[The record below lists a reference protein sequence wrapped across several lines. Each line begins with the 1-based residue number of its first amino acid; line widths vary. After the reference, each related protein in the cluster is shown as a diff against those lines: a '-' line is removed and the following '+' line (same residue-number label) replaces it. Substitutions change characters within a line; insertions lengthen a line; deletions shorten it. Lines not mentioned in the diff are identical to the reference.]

1 MACRFKYT
9 HSIIKHLCK
18 SLSPNGDGRGCNHLY
33 LVIVLKKSCM
43 YCKLLQECHNLILL
57 CKLKSTNF
65 SSELLKLIVVY
76 FLYEEIH

>member
-1 MACRFKYT
+1 MEMGGGV
-9 HSIIKHLCK
+9 IISNL
-18 SLSPNGDGRGCNHLY
+18 

-65 SSELLKLIVVY
+65 SSELLKLIAVY